1 MLEKTAHCFE
11 FGPFVL
17 NPDSRSL
24 TKDGVTVTLTT
35 KTLETLSV
43 LVQNRG
49 KVMSKD
55 ELLAALWPDTVV
67 EEANL
72 TQSISTL
79 RKILGDSPKDH
90 RYIVTLPGRGY
101 QFLHELAC
109 SSDLGPDGFEL
120 RSGESPGRSAGT
132 RRDDHLWASG
142 GFDDQIPWRDQA
154 CDFGVSELFE

>member
-1 MLEKTAHCFE
+1 MVEKTVHCFE

-24 TKDGVTVTLTT
+24 TKDGEAVILTT

-79 RKILGDSPKDH
+79 RKVLGDSPKDH
-90 RYIVTLPGRGY
+90 RNIVTLAGRGY
-101 QFLHELAC
+101 QFVADVKVLVEEREVAAAPAEVQGGVRSYSGPVLFVWQLPSRGLFG
-109 SSDLGPDGFEL
+109 SS
-120 RSGESPGRSAGT
+120 
-132 RRDDHLWASG
+132 
-142 GFDDQIPWRDQA
+142 
-154 CDFGVSELFE
+154 